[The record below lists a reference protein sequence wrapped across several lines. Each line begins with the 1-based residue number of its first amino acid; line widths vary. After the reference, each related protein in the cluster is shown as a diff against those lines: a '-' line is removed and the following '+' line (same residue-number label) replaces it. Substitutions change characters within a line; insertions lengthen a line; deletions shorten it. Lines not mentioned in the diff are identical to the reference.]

1 MFTFSSLQK
10 LGRVRT
16 KWQHMN
22 WELNMDNIFAA
33 HRKDRAAEA
42 RRLETKEAIKDAI
55 GVFAIITMLYVGLFI
70 PSL

>member
-1 MFTFSSLQK
+1 
-10 LGRVRT
+10 
-16 KWQHMN
+16 
-22 WELNMDNIFAA
+22 MDNIFTA